1 MDILKDYEARLE
13 AARRQMNADLRAAS
27 EEAPPESTGPA
38 KVVAAVPTGS
48 TAFIIA
54 ELEALRAWI
63 KDGSGYVRDD
73 APDEIARAITNR
85 IEQLKATAG
94 QPSNGKAQPRPE
106 SGH

>member
-1 MDILKDYEARLE
+1 MNILNDYEDRRAR
-13 AARRQMNADLRAAS
+13 AAERMKADLKAAS
-27 EEAPPESTGPA
+27 EGAPPEATGPA
-38 KVVAAVPTGS
+38 KVVDAVTTCSAAL
-48 TAFIIA
+48 IIA

-94 QPSNGKAQPRPE
+94 QPPNT
-106 SGH
+106 H